1 MHRKN
6 SAELT
11 LAPPPAVR
19 PLNAEPDPN
28 VVGFPPPS
36 EYAVAVDLPSPE
48 DERLNE
54 PELRELVNLVDAP
67 CFAAV
72 DDEPPLP
79 LDEPRLEE
87 LE

>member
-54 PELRELVNLVDAP
+54 PELRELVIYFRCDKYFQCQPDPTSQAR
-67 CFAAV
+67 AHTA
-72 DDEPPLP
+72 
-79 LDEPRLEE
+79 
-87 LE
+87 